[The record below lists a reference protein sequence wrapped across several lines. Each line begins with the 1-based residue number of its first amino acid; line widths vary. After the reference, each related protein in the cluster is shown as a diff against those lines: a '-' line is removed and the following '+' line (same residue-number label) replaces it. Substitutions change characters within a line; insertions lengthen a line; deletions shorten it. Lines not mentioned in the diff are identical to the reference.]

1 MFCVYTYYLCLI
13 LPPGSS
19 LSREAPVFYR
29 QDAGTL
35 FEKLRE
41 AAGRGI
47 TYHLCDLPRG
57 EVSVDKQVLRLTHAP
72 PLNILRHGAAH
83 LPLEAGFQLALAHAR
98 DTGQPLQRDI
108 KGVVIG
114 NIAHHVLQPAQARK
128 NTASMQQKV
137 NIDNTAS
144 PVYNDTS
151 KIMGGVSG
159 VARTGIAADS
169 NGVPGIHQGS
179 DTVYRREEESRRAA
193 VSSGLVLL
201 NDKSQ
206 ATLRER
212 GVAVEAKDASADK
225 AAFSAAL
232 ASARE
237 SDAEHGWAVTP
248 NSAQEL
254 AESGARL
261 ITAQN
266 WAAGLAVAK
275 QV

>member
-47 TYHLCDLPRG
+47 AYHLRDLPHG

-98 DTGQPLQRDI
+98 DTSQPLQWDI

-114 NIAHHVLQPAQARK
+114 NIAHHVLQPAQAQK
-128 NTASMQQKV
+128 NAASMQQKV

-159 VARTGIAADS
+159 VAGTGIAADS
-169 NGVPGIHQGS
+169 NGVPGIYQDSNAVHQGRGGL
-179 DTVYRREEESRRAA
+179 DG
-193 VSSGLVLL
+193 VSVGSGLVLL

-237 SDAEHGWAVTP
+237 SNAEHGWAVTP
-248 NSAQEL
+248 KSAQEL

-266 WAAGLAVAK
+266 GAAGLAVAK
-275 QV
+275 QA